1 PSRQARHNRRHRLP
15 RVAKARQVRRRRRPL
30 RRHLLRATTR
40 LRARRLR
47 PKPKW
52 LLLPTSRRPK
62 RRRRRRRKRAR
73 ADARGLQWVDMESA
87 RREACGPPRGKG
99 CRMNPKRVV
108 TLSLA
113 ALLGTTGLAC
123 AARERGAPGAGLTSQ
138 TSGGI
143 RYLAGGVS
151 EEERDAIR
159 EQANGYNLWIWL
171 ARSGSGYFLADVKVS
186 IVDARGQ
193 PVLDTVTNG
202 PWLLARVPP
211 G

>member
-1 PSRQARHNRRHRLP
+1 
-15 RVAKARQVRRRRRPL
+15 
-30 RRHLLRATTR
+30 
-40 LRARRLR
+40 
-47 PKPKW
+47 
-52 LLLPTSRRPK
+52 
-62 RRRRRRRKRAR
+62 
-73 ADARGLQWVDMESA
+73 
-87 RREACGPPRGKG
+87 
-99 CRMNPKRVV
+99 MNPKRVV

-113 ALLGTTGLAC
+113 AILGTTGLAC
-123 AARERGAPGAGLTSQ
+123 AAREMGAPGAGLTSQ

-211 G
+211 GRYTIRTDQSDAATTVSVGAAGHTVEVLRFPGPE